1 MTKKLIRH
9 INLIGHEINQ
19 SIEDGYPESDREI
32 YCKRL
37 HTIKEP
43 DDKDCINC
51 PYFGGLGQGT
61 AHECVWEE
69 PVDISSE
76 LYRIIEHKDRY
87 KEMERVSEMIEVGV
101 VKKEKV

>member
-19 SIEDGYPESDREI
+19 SIQDGYPATDREV
-32 YCKRL
+32 YCKHL

-43 DDKDCINC
+43 DERDCMNC
-51 PYFGGLGQGT
+51 PYFGGLAQGHG
-61 AHECVWEE
+61 HECVWEE

-76 LYRIIEHKDRY
+76 LERVIPHEGRHQ
-87 KEMERVSEMIEVGV
+87 EMLRVSEMIDMGV
-101 VKKEKV
+101 VDKG

>member
-1 MTKKLIRH
+1 MIMKKPIRH
-9 INLIGHEINQ
+9 INFIGHEINQ
-19 SIEDGYPESDREI
+19 SLADYPESDREI

-43 DDKDCINC
+43 DEEDCLNC
-51 PYFGGLGQGT
+51 PYFGGMGQGT

-76 LYRIIEHKDRY
+76 LIRYIPHEDRQ
-87 KEMERVSEMIEVGV
+87 KEMLRVSQMIDARVIQKG
-101 VKKEKV
+101 

>member
-1 MTKKLIRH
+1 MMKKLIRH

-43 DDKDCINC
+43 DEKDCMNC

-69 PVDISSE
+69 PVDISLES
-76 LYRIIEHKDRY
+76 YRMLAEINPFEYKTYYAKPPEYRPKDI
-87 KEMERVSEMIEVGV
+87 S
-101 VKKEKV
+101 

>member
-9 INLIGHEINQ
+9 INLLGHEINESLQ
-19 SIEDGYPESDREI
+19 EGYPDSDREI
-32 YCKRL
+32 YCKYL

-43 DDKDCINC
+43 DEEDCVHC
-51 PYFGGLGQGT
+51 PYFGGLGQGQ

-76 LYRIIEHKDRY
+76 LERIIPHEARY
-87 KEMERVSEMIEVGV
+87 KEMERVSEMIKMGV
-101 VKKEKV
+101 VDKG